1 MSSDIKDEIT
11 QDNLK
16 REESL
21 EEQMQ
26 KEQTLLSDM
35 LFDFKNDWKK
45 SDPSAAP
52 LLSKSSS
59 VELNG
64 IKEVQANL
72 KNKQQKEK
80 RTAQSA
86 QKAVSMKSDQQAL
99 SVSDKLSQ
107 INLASFPFHHL
118 IPAEKLSLGVIAHS
132 LQTKLLQEDISR
144 KEQSLIF
151 WKAMADQNISP
162 AEAVLFD
169 SEIECVFFE
178 ADRPDES
185 LEIKWAAR
193 HFNEIEGCA
202 EIYRAEMLI
211 FKRFIYEA
219 GENLKTVVE
228 IKEEELLPFFDEQVF
243 SNLSRKS
250 FNRLF
255 FDNLFASFSISLLST
270 TLADTK
276 QPNKKVASKSAAKKS
291 NADIA
296 FSYISRMSSRIE
308 SLRGSGDQSE
318 EKAGAAIIAA
328 VENSDYEK
336 SENGISAD
344 FTEDNEKREKNNK
357 DKRKFGARYRL
368 DLTDYWLNWQ
378 KPVRAA
384 KFDFQ
389 LLEDLEDV
397 RAMRFYE
404 LSKLLRGF
412 SALETGGVIPDKL
425 TITYENFVSLMP
437 LPALRYDT
445 DIKAQIR
452 EITKPLK
459 TSGYLKSFSLKTD
472 WREMSGYRQLVFIFS
487 D

>member
-1 MSSDIKDEIT
+1 MSSDIKDKIT

-21 EEQMQ
+21 EEQ
-26 KEQTLLSDM
+26 TPLSDM
-35 LFDFKNDWKK
+35 LFDFENDWKK
-45 SDPSAAP
+45 SDPAAAP

-59 VELNG
+59 AELNR
-64 IKEVQANL
+64 IKEVQVNL

-80 RTAQSA
+80 LTAQSA

-99 SVSDKLSQ
+99 SVSDKLLQ
-107 INLASFPFHHL
+107 VNLASFPFHHL
-118 IPAEKLSLGVIAHS
+118 IPAEKLFSGVIAQS
-132 LQTKLLQEDISR
+132 LQAKLLREDISR

-178 ADRPDES
+178 AARPDKS
-185 LEIKWAAR
+185 MEIKWAAR

-202 EIYRAEMLI
+202 EIYRAELLV
-211 FKRFIYEA
+211 FKRFVYEA
-219 GENLKTVVE
+219 GDSLKTVVE

-243 SNLSRKS
+243 STLTRKS

-255 FDNLFASFSISLLST
+255 FSNLFASFSISLLST
-270 TLADTK
+270 TLADEK
-276 QPNKKVASKSAAKKS
+276 QPNKKAVSKSSAKKS
-291 NADIA
+291 NSDVTS
-296 FSYISRMSSRIE
+296 SYISRMSGRIE

-318 EKAGAAIIAA
+318 EEIVL
-328 VENSDYEK
+328 VEKSDYEK

-344 FTEDNEKREKNNK
+344 FTENNEKSEKNNN
-357 DKRKFGARYRL
+357 DKKKFGARYRL
-368 DLTDYWLNWQ
+368 DLTDYWLDWQ
-378 KPVRAA
+378 RPARAA
-384 KFDFQ
+384 KFDFK

-412 SALETGGVIPDKL
+412 SSLETGEVIPDKL
-425 TITYENFVSLMP
+425 TITYEKFVSLIP
-437 LPALRYDT
+437 LPVLRYDT

-472 WREMSGYRQLVFIFS
+472 WREMSGSRQLVFTFN